1 MPCTVDVALRSV
13 CPYRLAVEEANVA
26 RSGRQLQAELCP
38 VQVFAFG
45 LVDICFEQSCALAQ
59 QVFVYIELFLFLFV
73 QEQDL
78 DDLVGETDE
87 VPSVLAKAIVP

>member
-1 MPCTVDVALRSV
+1 
-13 CPYRLAVEEANVA
+13 
-26 RSGRQLQAELCP
+26 
-38 VQVFAFG
+38 
-45 LVDICFEQSCALAQ
+45 
-59 QVFVYIELFLFLFV
+59 VYIELFLFLFV